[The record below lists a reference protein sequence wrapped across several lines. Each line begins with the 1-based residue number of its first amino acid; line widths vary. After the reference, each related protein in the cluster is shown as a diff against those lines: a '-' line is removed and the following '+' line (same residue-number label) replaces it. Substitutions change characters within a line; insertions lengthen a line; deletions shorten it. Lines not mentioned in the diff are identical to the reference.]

1 VKEDDV
7 FRLPQRDGRVVWAC
21 EGSAGTGS
29 VSGDAAQLPI
39 VAIIESDRRLR
50 EYLTEVLHLAPYR
63 IGAYPSVE
71 DFLVASHLPHVSC
84 LVADITLI
92 GQGRLVEHLEN
103 RDLKPCIVAVTGS
116 EGLSFVA
123 QATQMG
129 VVDFLGK
136 PVHRDTLLAT
146 VANALARRQAND
158 DRDAERELVH
168 NRIRSLT
175 VRQRQTLTLVMRGW
189 SNKMIAHA
197 LQISRRTVETHRALA
212 MKRLGVKH
220 LTELVRLVGSS
231 GEDFVS
237 SSTTAQTPHDPS
249 HSGQSKSVGQ
259 PNMR

>member
-1 VKEDDV
+1 M
-7 FRLPQRDGRVVWAC
+7 FGLPQRDARVGRAF
-21 EGSAGTGS
+21 EGGAGTRS
-29 VSGDAAQLPI
+29 VSGDAAELPV

-50 EYLTEVLHLAPYR
+50 EDLTEVLHLAPYR

-71 DFLVASHLPHVSC
+71 DFLAASHLPHVSC

-92 GQGRLVEHLEN
+92 GRGRLVEHLEE
-103 RDLKPCIVAVTGS
+103 RHLKPCIVAVTGS
-116 EGLSFVA
+116 DGVSLVA
-123 QATQMG
+123 QAMQVG

-146 VANALARRQAND
+146 VANALARRQANG
-158 DRDAERELVH
+158 DRDLERALVH

-220 LTELVRLVGSS
+220 LTDLVRLVGFSV
-231 GEDFVS
+231 EDFDS
-237 SSTTAQTPHDPS
+237 SSPPAYTPHDPS
-249 HSGQSKSVGQ
+249 LSGQNKSAGQ